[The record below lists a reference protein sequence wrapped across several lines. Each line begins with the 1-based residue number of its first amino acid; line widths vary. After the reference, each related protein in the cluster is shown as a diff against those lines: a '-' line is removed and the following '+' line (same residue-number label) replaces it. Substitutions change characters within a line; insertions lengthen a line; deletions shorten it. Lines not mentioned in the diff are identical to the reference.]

1 MNLPTWG
8 KPVHP
13 NLIAVPCANKDDM
26 RKLAQEMRA
35 VCLQDVDQIEGYEG
49 SPTEG
54 EAKIRAAQMQDD
66 LISSGQL
73 RFINYTPDYRLTNV
87 CFTLMERSDGLKQWN
102 LSMSHGSPSGPQ
114 RVADD
119 LATMIAEAFL
129 DEGYE
134 EVETKAY
141 WKTIRHFVKDM
152 P

>member
-1 MNLPTWG
+1 
-8 KPVHP
+8 
-13 NLIAVPCANKDDM
+13 
-26 RKLAQEMRA
+26 
-35 VCLQDVDQIEGYEG
+35 
-49 SPTEG
+49 
-54 EAKIRAAQMQDD
+54 
-66 LISSGQL
+66 
-73 RFINYTPDYRLTNV
+73 
-87 CFTLMERSDGLKQWN
+87 MERSDGLKQWN